1 VVLGSWPDRPG
12 LAERCNI
19 ADLPVAAGA
28 PLLGAVPQGAGALSP
43 DAFRAAAPK
52 WLAPQLGGIWDPEAF
67 AAGYAAPPY
76 AG

>member
-1 VVLGSWPDRPG
+1 VLGSWPAEPG

-19 ADLPVAAGA
+19 ADLPAVAGA
-28 PLLGAVPQGAGALSP
+28 PLLGALPEGAGALP
-43 DAFRAAAPK
+43 PAAFRAAAPE

-67 AAGYAAPPY
+67 AAVYAPPPF